1 CRAIASERARRAL
14 ADASALRGTAA
25 PTRALKVSSSASIGK
40 AMAGVRALRVAAAW
54 AHYNQ
59 YRSTRCRDA
68 PRASI
73 RRRLSMN
80 RMHRIASC
88 LAALTLFAL
97 APRAASA
104 FTLTSAEVKP
114 GGSIAAE
121 QVYKGFGCTGE
132 NVSPSLAWKDPPSG
146 TKSFAVTVYDPDA
159 PTGSGWWHWV
169 VFNLPA
175 STHALPKGAGDAGGS
190 GMPAGAV
197 QSRTDFGSAG
207 YGGPCP

>member
-1 CRAIASERARRAL
+1 
-14 ADASALRGTAA
+14 
-25 PTRALKVSSSASIGK
+25 
-40 AMAGVRALRVAAAW
+40 
-54 AHYNQ
+54 
-59 YRSTRCRDA
+59 
-68 PRASI
+68 
-73 RRRLSMN
+73 MN

-88 LAALTLFAL
+88 LAVLTLFAL

-207 YGGPCP
+207 YGGPCPPQGDKPHHYVFTVYALKVDRLDADANAPGAMVGFMLHFNTLAKATFTARYGRK